1 MEKLID
7 FLTEIGKLKKMKRG
21 GWILRKIK
29 DPETIAEHTFRIAIS
44 AWILSKEK
52 KMDIKKILK
61 LALIH
66 DLCEVYSGDI
76 TIYNNVVLPKDRK
89 KRREI
94 IEKWPRFSKKEKEK
108 FYQEKYQ
115 QEYQA
120 LKKITSYLPLP
131 LRKEIMNLWQEYEK
145 KLTKEGRFVR
155 QVDHIENLL
164 QALEYKKKN
173 KRTPIRSFWIT
184 AKEVVDDPLL
194 VKFMDALDKKFHQKP
209 KK

>member
-1 MEKLID
+1 MEKLVD
-7 FLTEIGKLKKMKRG
+7 FLIEVGKLKKMQRG
-21 GWILRKIK
+21 GWVLRKIK
-29 DPETIAEHTFRIAIS
+29 NPETIAEHTFRIVIL
-44 AWILSKEK
+44 AWILGKEK
-52 KMDIKKILK
+52 RLDIKKILK

-76 TIYNNVVLPKDRK
+76 TIYNNVVLPRDRK

-94 IEKWPRFSKKEKEK
+94 IERWPRFSKKEKK
-108 FYQEKYQ
+108 RFYQEKYR
-115 QEYQA
+115 QEHRA
-120 LKKITSYLPLP
+120 LKKITSYLPHP

-184 AKEVVDDPLL
+184 AKESVDDPLL
-194 VKFMDALDKKFHQKP
+194 IKFMNVLDKKFR
-209 KK
+209 